1 MLLSEEQNEAVQLV
15 ASANTGISQLFSDI
29 HTCTPWEGLAC
40 WKKEWWLD
48 CLLRYNLTP
57 EKNLYKVK
65 IFTIKDKNQD
75 FNLIEKDDNTQTEQ
89 REKLVNSR

>member
-1 MLLSEEQNEAVQLV
+1 MHSMGRTSLL
-15 ASANTGISQLFSDI
+15 
-29 HTCTPWEGLAC
+29 
-40 WKKEWWLD
+40 KEDRLD

-75 FNLIEKDDNTQTEQ
+75 FNLIEKDDNTHTEQ